1 MGAGQKDC
9 HLRHHHARAW
19 FEAPLPSAA
28 ARNDLN
34 LQLKV
39 LKYRL
44 VAVLNTLQCIRRHYW
59 YLTGPMVALALAD
72 RGLEDE
78 EREELARKLYHTPRG
93 QVKSGRPTFPVLEW
107 VGEELA
113 RPRLDTLATTCT
125 WLIFHK
131 LQLTGSQ
138 VRGRELEWS
147 LYCVPGVAPR
157 VLLRLAPHPRLPA
170 AGGVRQEPAGD
181 QRSR

>member
-1 MGAGQKDC
+1 M
-9 HLRHHHARAW
+9 

-44 VAVLNTLQCIRRHYW
+44 VEPKTALNTLQCIRRHHW

-78 EREELARKLYHTPRG
+78 EREELARELYKTPRG
-93 QVKSGRPTFPVLEW
+93 QVKSGRPTFPLLEW
-107 VGEELA
+107 VGEEVA
-113 RPRLDTLATTCT
+113 RPRLATLVTTST
-125 WLIFHK
+125 WLIFDR
-131 LQLTGSQ
+131 LGLTGNQ
-138 VRGRELEWS
+138 VRCR
-147 LYCVPGVAPR
+147 
-157 VLLRLAPHPRLPA
+157 
-170 AGGVRQEPAGD
+170 GGWP
-181 QRSR
+181 

>member
-9 HLRHHHARAW
+9 HLRHHHAWAW

-44 VAVLNTLQCIRRHYW
+44 VAALNTLQCIKRHHW

-138 VRGRELEWS
+138 VRGRELECNPRS
-147 LYCVPGVAPR
+147 GSSCPAPPGTSSPTTS
-157 VLLRLAPHPRLPA
+157 
-170 AGGVRQEPAGD
+170 GW
-181 QRSR
+181 RSSPGTCR

>member
-1 MGAGQKDC
+1 MEPK
-9 HLRHHHARAW
+9 
-19 FEAPLPSAA
+19 AA
-28 ARNDLN
+28 F
-34 LQLKV
+34 
-39 LKYRL
+39 
-44 VAVLNTLQCIRRHYW
+44 NTLQCIRRHHW

-113 RPRLDTLATTCT
+113 RPRLATLITTCT

-138 VRGRELEWS
+138 VRGRELECNPRS
-147 LYCVPGVAPR
+147 GSSCPAPPGTSSPTTS
-157 VLLRLAPHPRLPA
+157 
-170 AGGVRQEPAGD
+170 GW
-181 QRSR
+181 RSSPGTCR